1 MPSKKDLREQE
12 KILKN
17 CMRSDNLFFDKMSDL
32 AKDISLSEEKEKELY
47 EECQKKYGMRIKRRK
62 RKRYSMT
69 FIAVILL
76 ICLCTTFHNL
86 NYTVVYAS
94 GAEGMVQLKEGEKVK
109 LVEEMTPLGKGYTI
123 EISHGKN
130 ERFEVLE
137 GSENFNAANVFIND
151 DFIYWIPDGF
161 SSGKIIDGNGN
172 DIQIEKT
179 NSSILKIR
187 VYKGDKTEDIYLQLE
202 RGGAGAYIEL
212 LENEGGI

>member
-1 MPSKKDLREQE
+1 MFL
-12 KILKN
+12 
-17 CMRSDNLFFDKMSDL
+17 DKMSDL
-32 AKDISLSEEKEKELY
+32 AKDISFSEENKKELY
-47 EECQKKYGMRIKRRK
+47 AECQKKYGMRIKRRK
-62 RKRYSMT
+62 RQRYSMT
-69 FIAVILL
+69 FIAAMVL
-76 ICLCTTFHNL
+76 IYLCTTFHNL

-94 GAEGMVQLKEGEKVK
+94 GTEGMVQLKAGEKVK
-109 LVEEMTPLGKGYTI
+109 IVEEITPLGKGYTI

-161 SSGKIIDGNGN
+161 LPGKIIDENGN

-187 VYKGDKTEDIYLQLE
+187 VYKGNKTQDIYLQLE
-202 RGGAGAYIEL
+202 RGKTGAYIEL
-212 LENEGGI
+212 LEDEAYK